1 MKCLLTDRAGLTA
14 YLRCPAE
21 HHKRIRHSNFIERTF
36 GVTRRR
42 TKVIGP
48 CLGETCCLALLW
60 AVLDRASRR
69 LARREHHTRRAPPAA
84 RPAPLPARTTTPG
97 PPPHPG
103 HRQRRRERQ
112 SHRIT

>member
-48 CLGETCCLALLW
+48 CLGRPA
-60 AVLDRASRR
+60 ASPCYGPCW
-69 LARREHHTRRAPPAA
+69 TAPPAA
-84 RPAPLPARTTTPG
+84 GAA
-97 PPPHPG
+97 
-103 HRQRRRERQ
+103 
-112 SHRIT
+112 